1 MFGFLNLNVSDPA
14 TKLKKFNIF
23 NFINNNFAF
32 FSSLLVEIK
41 SLIFFSTMS

>member
-1 MFGFLNLNVSDPA
+1 MKHVWFLNLNVSDPA

-32 FSSLLVEIK
+32 FQAY
-41 SLIFFSTMS
+41 